1 MLKTFNI
8 NLGGQAFVIN
18 EDAYHVLD
26 NYLNNIKRIYANEVG
41 KEEILQDIET
51 RFAELFI
58 QKGKDRI
65 VSIEDVNQVIAVMGT
80 PEDFEDGEQAETKTN
95 TTSNFQ
101 KSTST
106 EKRLYRDKDNSVVA
120 GVCSGL
126 TAYFGINDPIWL
138 RIVFIISPF
147 ITVGTALLVYIILWI
162 IMPEAK
168 TTAEK
173 LAMKGEPI
181 NLSNIVEKKN
191 EKIEEL
197 TSSNSSLNNIV
208 NAIGK
213 FVSIL
218 FNILIKLSK
227 VLLYI
232 IFGSIIL
239 SLIGTVIA
247 FIVSVF
253 IGTPIAKQFL
263 FDANTNS
270 PILLI
275 LGGLLVGVSALV
287 GLILLLIHL
296 FSKNY
301 KVFNLKTI
309 LPIIGLI
316 IAGLFILSFVT
327 KEGATFFKHKEKIV
341 QSVPLNY
348 SAMGDTLKLD
358 ISPMNKKDYQININ
372 SFGDLMSFL
381 GKDFEIENDVDIQI
395 LTTPLD
401 SFYVEKEF
409 SSFGKT
415 EKEALKNATS
425 ISHQLTQMNNKLI
438 IDPLFSFNTKERKI
452 RNQKLIVRVYVPENK
467 VIQWTPQTEEY
478 IDISDMPINWDK
490 ETYRKVNA
498 NNQVKI
504 DIKSDSSNSVNIN
517 IRGNDDDDYDD
528 DYDDRYDEQHYIFIA
543 KNGEFIAID

>member
-26 NYLNNIKRIYANEVG
+26 NYLNNIKRIYANEEG

-65 VSIEDVNQVIAVMGT
+65 VAVEDVNQVIAVMGT
-80 PEDFEDGEQAETKTN
+80 PEDFEDGEQAETTTN
-95 TTSNFQ
+95 TKPNFQ
-101 KSTST
+101 KSTPT

-138 RIVFIISPF
+138 RIIFIISPF

-197 TSSNSSLNNIV
+197 TSSSSLNNIV

-213 FVSIL
+213 IVSIL

-287 GLILLLIHL
+287 GLILLLVHL

-309 LPIIGLI
+309 LPIVGLI
-316 IAGLFILSFVT
+316 ISGLFILSFVT
-327 KEGATFFKHKEKIV
+327 KEGAAFFKHKEKIV

-358 ISPMNKKDYQININ
+358 ISPMTKREHQININ

-395 LTTPLD
+395 FTTPLD

-517 IRGNDDDDYDD
+517 IRGNDNDDYDD